1 MTGGLNVELKGIYR
15 VMAKGR
21 AYYYAWR
28 GGPRLQGEPGSIEF
42 IESYVRAHR
51 KIPQDSDL
59 FAAHVVRY
67 KSSPD
72 FGGRSL
78 KWRAQKQKFLDLILD
93 DFGDAPLEVFE
104 DKGIRKD
111 IKRFKAKF
119 KATPRKADQIIGE
132 LSTFLNWCKDEGELA
147 QNFAERISKTPKR
160 DFSEV
165 IWTLDEIEAI
175 CGEVP
180 VDVAHGVRLA
190 ALTGLARADLI
201 SLRWDEIK
209 DDAISTARQKT
220 GEQVLVPLYD
230 DLKALLAEIKNHAR
244 TKGVISMTVLSNRF
258 GKPYSGDGL
267 TSTFN
272 RAKKAIGIDKRFHD
286 LRGTAVTRFYA
297 LGFQDDEVADLAG
310 WNLAS
315 VRAIK
320 KKYVSRQAVN
330 AARIVRLNR
339 TNGH

>member
-1 MTGGLNVELKGIYR
+1 MTGGLNVELKGVYK
-15 VMAKGR
+15 VTAKGR
-21 AYYYAWR
+21 TYYYAWR
-28 GGPRLQGEPGSIEF
+28 GGPRLQGELGSIEF
-42 IESYVRAHR
+42 IESYVQAHR

-59 FAAHVVRY
+59 VVAHVVRY
-67 KSSPD
+67 KSSGD

-93 DFGDAPLEVFE
+93 EFGDAPLEIFE
-104 DKGIRKD
+104 DKAVRKD
-111 IKRFKAKF
+111 IKRFKVKF
-119 KATPRKADQIIGE
+119 KTTPRKADQIIGE

-165 IWTLDEIEAI
+165 IWSQVEIEAI
-175 CGEVP
+175 CEAIP
-180 VDVAHGVRLA
+180 LDVAHGVRLA
-190 ALTGLARADLI
+190 ALTGLARADLV
-201 SLRWDEIK
+201 SLRWDQIK
-209 DDAISTARQKT
+209 DDAITTMRQKT
-220 GEQVLVPLYD
+220 GEQVMVPLYD
-230 DLKALLAEIKNHAR
+230 DLNALLVEIKSRAQ
-244 TKGVISMTVLSNRF
+244 TKGVTSLTVLSNRF

-272 RAKKAIGIDKRFHD
+272 RAKKTHGIDKRFHD
-286 LRGTAVTRFYA
+286 LRGTAVTHFYA

-310 WNLAS
+310 WNLSS

-320 KKYVSRQAVN
+320 KKYVSRRAIN